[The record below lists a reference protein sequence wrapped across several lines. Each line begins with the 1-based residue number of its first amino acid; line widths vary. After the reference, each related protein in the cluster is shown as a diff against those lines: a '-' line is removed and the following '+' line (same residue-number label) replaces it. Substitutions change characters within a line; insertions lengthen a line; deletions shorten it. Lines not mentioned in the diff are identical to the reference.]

1 MRRVRHQIETFGPSS
16 LMMECQGTAF
26 GAPIRTRDGVTMAKQ
41 VGSEPSGAH
50 TPSDAARL
58 DDSHDPTRSGE
69 RRRRQSQLRH
79 SLSLTF
85 LSTLVPGL
93 GLLWTK
99 RRTLGLALLTVTVL
113 AGLGLGVFLF
123 SGSLITG
130 AANVLTSTGLKIAL
144 AALIAALIL
153 WLTSIVLTARATRTD
168 AWSRRSDVIFKVFTA
183 LMCLAVTMPLARA
196 GSTVAVTQDAFGT
209 MFIKNDKG
217 AGSTK
222 ENAFKKKDR
231 VNLMLVGSDAGAD
244 RQGIRTDSL
253 MVASIDTHTGDTT
266 LISIPRNWN
275 YVPFPESD
283 PLHKLYPN
291 GFHCPER
298 GAGDPCWMDAVW
310 GEADTQHPELFKGE
324 KYAGLNTTRD
334 VVEEIVGMP
343 IDYSTVINL
352 KGFQDLVDAMGG
364 VDMTIPPGGIAIGG
378 KIEGGAIV
386 PGSITGR
393 IPEGRKHLNG
403 QQALWYSRSRVE
415 TGDGDRMRRQR
426 CMVNALID
434 QTDPISMV
442 NKFPAIMKVA
452 KENILIDLPQ
462 SELPDLADLANTMR
476 KGQTKSVNL
485 AYPIISDS
493 HPDFDKVRALI
504 KKGMDR
510 STTAPRPKATP
521 SSSSSAP
528 SASSSSSSSSSSS
541 DQAVDDTKATC

>member
-1 MRRVRHQIETFGPSS
+1 
-16 LMMECQGTAF
+16 
-26 GAPIRTRDGVTMAKQ
+26 MARQ
-41 VGSEPSGAH
+41 AEHEPSGAH
-50 TPSDAARL
+50 APSDV
-58 DDSHDPTRSGE
+58 TRSSE
-69 RRRRQSQLRH
+69 RQRRRATLRR

-93 GLLWTK
+93 GLMWTK
-99 RRTLGLALLTVTVL
+99 RRTVGVILLLIAVIAGIALSIFLLSGNVL
-113 AGLGLGVFLF
+113 
-123 SGSLITG
+123 TG
-130 AANVLTSTGLKIAL
+130 AANVLTSTGLKLALVAL
-144 AALIAALIL
+144 AAALVL
-153 WLTSIVLTARATRTD
+153 WLTSIVLTARTTHTD
-168 AWSRRSDVIFKVFTA
+168 GWSHRGDILFKAFTA

-196 GSTVAVTQDAFGT
+196 VSTVTVTQDAFGT
-209 MFIKNDKG
+209 MFIKNGKG
-217 AGSTK
+217 AASTK
-222 ENAFKKKDR
+222 ENAFKKKAR
-231 VNLMLVGSDAGAD
+231 VNLMLVGSDAGSD
-244 RQGIRTDSL
+244 RTGIRTDSL

-275 YVPFPESD
+275 YVPFPESN

-310 GEADTQHPELFKGE
+310 SEADTQHPELFPGE
-324 KYAGLNTTRD
+324 QYAGLNATRD
-334 VVEEIVGMP
+334 VVQEIIGMP

-393 IPEGRKHLNG
+393 IPEGRQHLNG

-434 QTDPISMV
+434 QTNPISLV
-442 NKFPAIMKVA
+442 NQFPSIMKVA
-452 KENILIDLPQ
+452 KENILLDLPQ
-462 SELPDLADLANTMR
+462 SELPDLADLANTMK

-485 AYPIISDS
+485 AYPVISDS
-493 HPDFDKVRALI
+493 HPDYDKVRALI

-510 STTAPRPKATP
+510 STPAPKPKSSSSASSSTAPN
-521 SSSSSAP
+521 SSSSSA
-528 SASSSSSSSSSSS
+528 STSSSSS
-541 DQAVDDTKATC
+541 DQAIDDTTATC